1 MSTFLLPLTLFLAAV
16 FAASAIGK
24 LRSADRGRS
33 AFDALRIP
41 VRHPDAAAA
50 ALIIVEALVA
60 VGLVATTGW
69 VFVAVAGAS
78 LLLTASLLIAVARA
92 RRLGATEDCGCFG
105 DWLPTAIGPWLIV
118 RNALLTVIAASVLA
132 TAIASEPSRVGIPAV
147 VASGPAAVTVL
158 GAVGAALLIAT
169 AVWSMVRAA
178 TAESSSSAPLSRG
191 DGAVLVAGTGE
202 IVDLLAPVP
211 RAKLLVFVSP
221 GCHACTTA
229 LAALEE
235 AQGPLGSVADLYV
248 VQKAVGG
255 SASAQAAHDIP
266 SSARF
271 ALDIGGSLGA
281 TLEIG
286 QATPVA
292 ALIGTDGAQA
302 GPLALGSD
310 EVAVLIDSIV
320 ALTDA
325 APA

>member
-1 MSTFLLPLTLFLAAV
+1 MSTFLLPLTLFLAVV

-33 AFDALRIP
+33 TFDALRIP
-41 VRHPDAAAA
+41 VQHPDTAAT

-60 VGLVATTGW
+60 IGLVATTGW
-69 VFVAVAGAS
+69 LFVAVAVAA
-78 LLLTASLLIAVARA
+78 LLLTASLLIVVARA
-92 RRLGATEDCGCFG
+92 HRLGATEDCGCFG

-132 TAIASEPSRVGIPAV
+132 AALASAPSHVGAPAV
-147 VASGPAAVTVL
+147 VASGPAAFIAL

-178 TAESSSSAPLSRG
+178 TTESSSEGPIPRG
-191 DGAVLVAGTGE
+191 AGAVLLAGTGE
-202 IVDLLAPVP
+202 IVDVLAPAT
-211 RAKLLVFVSP
+211 RAKLLVFVAP

-229 LAALEE
+229 LKALEDS
-235 AQGPLGSVADLYV
+235 QGTLGSVADLYV

-255 SASAQAAHDIP
+255 SASAQTAHDIP

-271 ALDIGGSLGA
+271 ALDIGGSLG
-281 TLEIG
+281 TVLEIG

-292 ALIGTDGAQA
+292 AIIGTDGAQA

-310 EVAVLIDSIV
+310 EVAVLIDSIR
-320 ALTDA
+320 ALTDVT
-325 APA
+325 PA